1 MTDIETYWIC
11 WMRWNEVTRM
21 RKAIIYYEA
30 TIADYDE
37 SANTVKLKIRGLSE
51 DNLAEKYIRMKCEK
65 LKKRRK

>member
-1 MTDIETYWIC
+1 
-11 WMRWNEVTRM
+11 MRWNEVTRM